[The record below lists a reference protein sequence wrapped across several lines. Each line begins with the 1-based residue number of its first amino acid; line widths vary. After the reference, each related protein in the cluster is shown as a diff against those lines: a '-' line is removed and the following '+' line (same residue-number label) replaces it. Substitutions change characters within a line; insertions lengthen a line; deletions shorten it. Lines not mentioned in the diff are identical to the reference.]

1 MHELS
6 VALSIVEGV
15 MEEAE
20 RRGDGLQVAAVHLKL
35 GSLSGVSKEALK
47 FSYELACKDT
57 PLEGSQLLIEEVP
70 TVLYC
75 PNCKREHI
83 PPSMQDFCCPVSAG
97 HIPQVLH
104 GRELEI
110 SALELQG

>member
-6 VALSIVEGV
+6 VALSIIEGV
-15 MEEAE
+15 MEESE
-20 RRGDGLQVAAVHLKL
+20 RRGGLQVAAVHLKL
-35 GSLSGVSKEALK
+35 GPLSGVSKDALL
-47 FSYELACKDT
+47 FSYDLACNDT
-57 PLEGSQLLIEEVP
+57 PLEGSHLVIEEVP
-70 TVLYC
+70 AVLYC
-75 PNCKREHI
+75 PTCEAERR
-83 PPSMQDFCCPVSAG
+83 PPSLQDFFCPASPD